1 MIIGKLILP
10 GVWKK
15 EMQQTFLIIV
25 TNLISKI
32 RKTCIMPNLFIGS
45 YFGISVLYI
54 ELKWNNWYTR
64 YDQYLILFQKQWTL
78 LVYVYSEIQ
87 HELLPVIE
95 RTITHKIICLQD
107 VKKKNVAIFIIAI
120 WQDVSFECQKFISS
134 LFIAL
139 NWIFAFFYIEE

>member
-1 MIIGKLILP
+1 MINKLQLVIVKLFIRQFLINQGKLILP

-64 YDQYLILFQKQWTL
+64 YD
-78 LVYVYSEIQ
+78 
-87 HELLPVIE
+87 
-95 RTITHKIICLQD
+95 
-107 VKKKNVAIFIIAI
+107 
-120 WQDVSFECQKFISS
+120 
-134 LFIAL
+134 
-139 NWIFAFFYIEE
+139 